1 MIVPNGFVAV
11 VVPLHNVSLSR
22 TAVIT
27 YGVEDIAGTV
37 NPQTIADDIQG
48 VMDGDFVN
56 RLDTNVTM
64 GPVQVYVGAV
74 GGTVPGT
81 AAGSFPGQLNIASPP
96 PNVAVLV
103 HKNTTLG
110 GRKGR
115 GRMFIPWYV
124 DKGSIDEA
132 GGIDGTQRTNIN
144 NSLDNMLTA
153 LDAADYPMRLLH
165 NDSTVPS
172 AVTGLTVDSRVATQR
187 NRLGR

>member
-1 MIVPNGFVAV
+1 MIIPNGFVGV
-11 VVPLHNVSLSR
+11 IVPLHNAALSR
-22 TAVIT
+22 TAAIT

-37 NPQTIADDIQG
+37 NPQTIADDIQA

-56 RLDTNVTM
+56 RLDNAVTM
-64 GPVQVYVGAV
+64 GPVQVYVGGV
-74 GGTVPGT
+74 GGTTPGT
-81 AAGSFPGQLNIASPP
+81 AAGSFPGQLSINSPP

-103 HKNTTLG
+103 HKNSTLG

-115 GRMFIPWYV
+115 GRLFIPWYV

-165 NDSTVPS
+165 NDATVPS
-172 AVTGLTVDSRVATQR
+172 AVTSLTVDSRVATQR